1 MHTATKNEP
10 ITTQSQVLS
19 APPGRHNVGRG
30 LYLIVSADSRNR
42 RWALRYV
49 KSATRRPTEL
59 GLGTAEL
66 VTLKEAL
73 DLAFD
78 HRRSIAQGKDPIEEK
93 RNGRR
98 LQITFAEMANA
109 YLAIKRQD
117 WRSEGHFS
125 AVRTLLNT
133 YASPLATKYVHDI
146 TPDDVEATLRPI
158 WSRSRTQGKRTQAAI
173 FQVFELAIDKG
184 RRTDRNPADWRIMKR
199 RFPKVGKTRNF
210 TAMEYTDVPAF
221 VERLHRAQGNAAV
234 SPSAIEF
241 LVLTGCR
248 EAEVAGMK
256 WSEVDFTN
264 RLWTIPAERTKT
276 EQEHRVPLSD
286 RAVELLHQRAGCPAF
301 CEYVWPGRRKNTHI
315 GPGALYLYLAKYMK
329 VPVTIHGFRS
339 TFKDW
344 CGEETHFADIT
355 SELALGHLAGDKTK
369 RAYKRKTELEKRRVL
384 MQAWADFCLNGKV

>member
-1 MHTATKNEP
+1 M
-10 ITTQSQVLS
+10 LS

-42 RWALRYV
+42 RWALRYPK
-49 KSATRRPTEL
+49 KSTRKPTEM

-78 HRRSIAQGKDPIEEK
+78 HRRKIAKGIDPVEEK

-98 LQITFAEMANA
+98 LATTFAEMANA
-109 YLAIKRQD
+109 FLAIKQQD
-117 WRSEGHFS
+117 WRSEGHS
-125 AVRTLLNT
+125 NAVRVLLNT
-133 YASPLATKYVHDI
+133 YASSLATKHVSDI
-146 TPDDVEATLRPI
+146 TPDDVEAALRPI
-158 WSRSRTQGKRTQAAI
+158 WARSRTQGKRTQAAI
-173 FQVFELAIDKG
+173 FQVFELAIDKSY
-184 RRTDRNPADWRIMKR
+184 RTDRNPADWRIMKR
-199 RFPKVGKTRNF
+199 RFPKVGKPRNF

-221 VERLHRAQGNAAV
+221 VERLHRAQESGAAV

-241 LVLTGCR
+241 LILTACR

-256 WSEVDFTN
+256 WCEVDLPN
-264 RLWTIPAERTKT
+264 RFWTIPPERTKA
-276 EQEHRVPLSD
+276 ENEHRVPLWD
-286 RAVELLHQRAGCPAF
+286 RALELLTRQSRICD
-301 CEYVWPGRRKNTHI
+301 YVWPGRRKNTHI
-315 GPGALYLYLAKYMK
+315 GPGALYLYLTRYMK

-384 MQAWADFCLNGKV
+384 MQAWASHCCSM